1 MLKTIFQI
9 LAIVGMIIIC
19 IIAFTIPTN
28 PYEIIPAISM
38 MSFDEPLWFCIIFV
52 GCFVYL
58 MILWSIY
65 DSLEQR
71 KCAKKYVL

>member
-9 LAIVGMIIIC
+9 LAIVGVIIIC

-38 MSFDEPLWFCIIFV
+38 MGFDKPLWFAIIF
-52 GCFVYL
+52 GGGFMYL
-58 MILWSIY
+58 LILLGIY
-65 DSLEQR
+65 DKVVGLDYEN
-71 KCAKKYVL
+71 

>member
-28 PYEIIPAISM
+28 PYEIIPAVSM
-38 MSFDEPLWFCIIFV
+38 MSFDKPLWFCIIFG
-52 GCFVYL
+52 GCFLYL

>member
-1 MLKTIFQI
+1 MIKTKFQI

-28 PYEIIPAISM
+28 PYEIIPAVSM
-38 MSFDEPLWFCIIFV
+38 MSFDKPLWFCIIF
-52 GCFVYL
+52 GGGFLYL

-71 KCAKKYVL
+71 KIA

>member
-19 IIAFTIPTN
+19 IMAFTIRTE
-28 PYEIIPAISM
+28 PYEIIPAVSM
-38 MSFDEPLWFCIIFV
+38 MSFDKPLWFCIIF
-52 GCFVYL
+52 GGGFLYL

-65 DSLEQR
+65 DNLEQR
-71 KCAKKYVL
+71 KIA

>member
-9 LAIVGMIIIC
+9 LAIVGMVIIC
-19 IIAFTIPTN
+19 IIAFTILTN

-38 MSFDEPLWFCIIFV
+38 MSFDKPLWFCIIFG
-52 GCFVYL
+52 GCFLYL